1 MQTFELTIPQQY
13 IDHINKEIKKP
24 KRPNTELLELWLE
37 RELSIA
43 NKGNYGNLPTDE
55 SLVTVE
61 VLPNGN
67 YKVIISDVIF
77 GMIKSHVQPEPHSHK
92 IHNEDIF
99 HCWLDLRTN
108 KSKLKNTSKSK
119 KHPKSPFC
127 GKVNPVGPQ
136 RCLKCQNPIETGQVK
151 CSNYGLSLHLNCGKP
166 TFFEHGKDFITTTT
180 ITQQT

>member
-24 KRPNTELLELWLE
+24 TRPNTELLELWLE
-37 RELSIA
+37 RELSIE

-55 SLVTVE
+55 SHVTVE

-77 GMIKSHVQPEPHSHK
+77 GMLKSHVQPEPHSHK
-92 IHNEDIF
+92 IPNEDIF

-108 KSKLKNTSKSK
+108 KV
-119 KHPKSPFC
+119 HAEEHI
-127 GKVNPVGPQ
+127 KV
-136 RCLKCQNPIETGQVK
+136 KET
-151 CSNYGLSLHLNCGKP
+151 
-166 TFFEHGKDFITTTT
+166 T
-180 ITQQT
+180 

>member
-37 RELSIA
+37 RELSIE

-77 GMIKSHVQPEPHSHK
+77 GMIKSHVQPEQHSHK

-99 HCWLDLRTN
+99 HFWLDLRTN
-108 KSKLKNTSKSK
+108 KVHAEEHIKVKETS
-119 KHPKSPFC
+119 
-127 GKVNPVGPQ
+127 
-136 RCLKCQNPIETGQVK
+136 
-151 CSNYGLSLHLNCGKP
+151 
-166 TFFEHGKDFITTTT
+166 
-180 ITQQT
+180 